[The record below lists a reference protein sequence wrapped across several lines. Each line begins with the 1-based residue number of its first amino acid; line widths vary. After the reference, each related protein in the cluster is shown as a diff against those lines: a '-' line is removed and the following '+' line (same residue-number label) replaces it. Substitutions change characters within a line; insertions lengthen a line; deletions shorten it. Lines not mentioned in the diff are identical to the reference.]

1 MSGAGEVALA
11 LRELRVSYP
20 RRKAPPLEVL
30 GGIDLEVQRGEIL
43 ALVGTSG
50 CGKTTLLNVLT
61 GLLEPSSGSVEGT
74 RGPSSLALVFQRP
87 HLLPWRSALANAAFG
102 LECRGAT
109 REAREDQ
116 AAQLLTRMGL
126 GDHLADYPHQLS
138 EGMKQRVNLA
148 RALLTEPEVLLLDEP
163 FAALDVK
170 TRRDLQRDLLELWA
184 ERQLTIV
191 LVSHALD
198 DVVSLADRVGILSPK
213 PARVRELTTID
224 LPRPRARSPELQAR
238 VAALEASLLDEGIG

>member
-1 MSGAGEVALA
+1 VSAALT
-11 LRELRVSYP
+11 LRDLRVSYP
-20 RRKAPPLEVL
+20 RPQGEPLEVL

-61 GLLEPSSGSVEGT
+61 GLLEPSEGAVEGA
-74 RGPSSLALVFQRP
+74 RGPGALSLVFQRP
-87 HLLPWRSALANAAFG
+87 HLLPWRSALSNATFG
-102 LECRGAT
+102 LECRDMPRAE
-109 REAREDQ
+109 REAQ
-116 AAQLLTRMGL
+116 ASELLTRMGL
-126 GDHLADYPHQLS
+126 GDHLHDYPHQLS

-148 RALLTEPEVLLLDEP
+148 RALLTQPEVLLLDEP

-170 TRRDLQRDLLELWA
+170 TRRDLQRDLLLLWE

-198 DVVSLADRVGILSPK
+198 DVVALADRVGILSAK
-213 PARVRELTTID
+213 PARLVELSELD
-224 LPRPRARSPELQAR
+224 LPRPRQRSVELQVR
-238 VAALEASLLDEGIG
+238 VAALEAKLIGADPA